1 MPKEIFKVLGGVGL
15 LRCQITEVVLYCSF
29 LADCYG
35 VAGILLLRT
44 HVEHSKI
51 CRQVSVV

>member
-1 MPKEIFKVLGGVGL
+1 MPKEIFKVLGGIGL

-51 CRQVSVV
+51 CRQVSAV